1 MDRRVFVA
9 ILTSV
14 VAVGLVV
21 LAFAVFKP
29 FLLALLWASVLAIVT
44 YEAYET
50 LGRLVGGRR
59 TVAALG
65 MTLLVLVI
73 LVAPFL
79 TLLLHF
85 LDDAGKLAQDFQPSV
100 LEARLRGVLEHPW
113 VKEAEA
119 WIEATTNTRIRIA
132 PELGRL
138 GERIVRP
145 LLPDVGDVLAYFLD
159 LVVGIA
165 CVTLALFYFYRDGPA
180 AVRAVRELLPLPE
193 ADRRAL
199 LHDLKGA
206 MNAAVRGGLV
216 TALAQG
222 FLGFVILF
230 ILGIERPVVW
240 ACAMSLASLIPLVGT
255 ALVWAPMAALI
266 ALDGDVPKALVLAG
280 YGAVVI
286 GLADN
291 FLRPLLVGRHMEA
304 HPLLLFFG
312 ILGGIMLFGFAG
324 VVLGPVVVAFLNAA
338 ARLFRREFGS
348 TPVVVVVPTGKA
360 ARPPEEPAPVTGAR
374 TRGPGGNDGDRRR
387 GRPRSTDGTP
397 DRPRFSA

>member
-9 ILTSV
+9 ILSSV
-14 VAVGLVV
+14 VVVGLVV

-44 YEAYET
+44 YEAYGT
-50 LGRLVGGRR
+50 LSRLVGGRK
-59 TVAALG
+59 TLAALG
-65 MTLLVLVI
+65 MTALVLLI
-73 LVAPFL
+73 LVGPFV

-85 LDDAGKLAQDFQPSV
+85 LDDAGKLAQDLQPKS
-100 LEARLRGVLEHPW
+100 LEARLRSVLEHPW
-113 VKEAEA
+113 VLEAEE
-119 WIEATTNTRIRIA
+119 WIEATTGTRIGLA

-138 GERIVRP
+138 GERVVTP
-145 LLPDVGDVLAYFLD
+145 LLPGVGDVLAYFLK
-159 LVVGIA
+159 LLVGIA

-180 AVRAVRELLPLPE
+180 AVRAVRELIPLPD

-199 LHDLKGA
+199 LADLQGA

-216 TALAQG
+216 TAVAQG

-230 ILGIERPVVW
+230 ILGIDRPVVW
-240 ACAMSLASLIPLVGT
+240 ACAMALASLIPLVGT
-255 ALVWAPMAALI
+255 ALVWAPMAALL
-266 ALDGDVPKALVLAG
+266 ALDGDVGKAVVLAG

-312 ILGGIMLFGFAG
+312 ILGGILLFGFAG
-324 VVLGPVVVAFLNAA
+324 IVLGPVVVAFLNAA
-338 ARLFRREFGS
+338 ARLFRREFGAA
-348 TPVVVVVPTGKA
+348 PVVIVPEASKERA
-360 ARPPEEPAPVTGAR
+360 AEAT
-374 TRGPGGNDGDRRR
+374 
-387 GRPRSTDGTP
+387 TP
-397 DRPRFSA
+397 LP